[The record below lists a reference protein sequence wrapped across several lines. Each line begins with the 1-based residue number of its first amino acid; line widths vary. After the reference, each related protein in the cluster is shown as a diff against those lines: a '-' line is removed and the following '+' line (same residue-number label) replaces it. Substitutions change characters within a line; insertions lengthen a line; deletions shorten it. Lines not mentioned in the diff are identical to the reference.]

1 MGCSASKDVLDQTQ
15 PHHHVQ
21 YLSSKIAGGS
31 SVYAKLGRSASTTS
45 LPLRHHHHR
54 RGDNNNN
61 SNVKSPGVVD
71 NTSSC
76 CSSYHVVILTSSS
89 YGLLTMDHHQQQQ
102 SLQQH
107 QQQQSLLQYHHHQH
121 LAEKQVENGG
131 GILQVPSTASCQA
144 SATDLVVDER
154 MSSAD
159 ENYLVKNFD
168 IVPAVDLVKVMMMK
182 KKKKKKNPKLLLV
195 SEVDEEVEMPAE
207 SINLLELMDG
217 LEEGGGEAE
226 EEDMS
231 EWSAAADFSD
241 QELEISPPV
250 ESSPAEEAL
259 LQMVVECEEKKPSD
273 HRHDQGTNPLT
284 AAPAPAAGGGSTK
297 LKPSPASTSPGADA
311 RQARQAAASKAAAA
325 SVRPGLSKPPRYP
338 VKLQPPKL
346 VPAESDSTIAAAKAS
361 ESSSIGNEL
370 ETNRQSSAT
379 REDHFWT
386 EELECTIH
394 ESDGL
399 LEAFEREL
407 EQFLNNSKEE
417 EKEEWYCKVG
427 NKSEDGEENSE
438 AAKYHSDQAL
448 LLQLPGAADT
458 TTTTT
463 TTKRN
468 KIIEDCGAG
477 KKLQQEGETVVMK
490 AEQPASWEEEDF
502 FWQEADEQKFA
513 PLYTSSTAIT
523 SGAVAQGITKIFQDC
538 THVKFILQRMGISID
553 ELATL
558 VEEEE
563 AGSLPSQNSPREASS
578 L

>member
-1 MGCSASKDVLDQTQ
+1 
-15 PHHHVQ
+15 
-21 YLSSKIAGGS
+21 
-31 SVYAKLGRSASTTS
+31 
-45 LPLRHHHHR
+45 
-54 RGDNNNN
+54 
-61 SNVKSPGVVD
+61 
-71 NTSSC
+71 
-76 CSSYHVVILTSSS
+76 
-89 YGLLTMDHHQQQQ
+89 
-102 SLQQH
+102 
-107 QQQQSLLQYHHHQH
+107 
-121 LAEKQVENGG
+121 
-131 GILQVPSTASCQA
+131 
-144 SATDLVVDER
+144 

>member
-1 MGCSASKDVLDQTQ
+1 MGCSASKNVLDQTQ

-45 LPLRHHHHR
+45 LSLRHHHHR
-54 RGDNNNN
+54 RGDNNNSNNKN

-76 CSSYHVVILTSSS
+76 SSSYHVVILTSSS

-107 QQQQSLLQYHHHQH
+107 QQQQSLLHHQR

-144 SATDLVVDER
+144 SATDLVTDER

-168 IVPAVDLVKVMMMK
+168 IVPAVDLVKMTMKK

-207 SINLLELMDG
+207 SINLSELMDG
-217 LEEGGGEAE
+217 LEEGGGEE
-226 EEDMS
+226 EKDIS
-231 EWSAAADFSD
+231 EWSAAAADFSD
-241 QELEISPPV
+241 QDLGISPPV

-311 RQARQAAASKAAAA
+311 RQAAASKAAAA

-338 VKLQPPKL
+338 VKLQSPKL
-346 VPAESDSTIAAAKAS
+346 VPAESDSTTAAAKAS
-361 ESSSIGNEL
+361 ESSSIGKEL

-417 EKEEWYCKVG
+417 EKEWYCKVG

-468 KIIEDCGAG
+468 KIIQDCGAG
-477 KKLQQEGETVVMK
+477 KKLQQEGATVVMK
-490 AEQPASWEEEDF
+490 PEQPASWEEEDF
-502 FWQEADEQKFA
+502 FWQEGDEQKLA
-513 PLYTSSTAIT
+513 PLYASSTAIT
-523 SGAVAQGITKIFQDC
+523 SGAIAQGITKIFQDC

-563 AGSLPSQNSPREASS
+563 AGSSPSQNSPREASS

>member
-1 MGCSASKDVLDQTQ
+1 MGCSPSKSVLDQTQ
-15 PHHHVQ
+15 PHHRVQ
-21 YLSSKIAGGS
+21 YLSSKISGGS
-31 SVYAKLGRSASTTS
+31 SVYAKLGHSASTTS
-45 LPLRHHHHR
+45 LSLRHHHHR
-54 RGDNNNN
+54 RGDNNNNNNN

-76 CSSYHVVILTSSS
+76 CGSYHVVILTSSS

-102 SLQQH
+102 SLLH
-107 QQQQSLLQYHHHQH
+107 HYHHQNV
-121 LAEKQVENGG
+121 AEKQVENGG

-144 SATDLVVDER
+144 SATDLVADER
-154 MSSAD
+154 ISSAD

-168 IVPAVDLVKVMMMK
+168 IVPAVDLVKMMMMK
-182 KKKKKKNPKLLLV
+182 KKKNKKKNPKLLLV

-217 LEEGGGEAE
+217 LEEGGGGE

-231 EWSAAADFSD
+231 EWSTAADFSD
-241 QELEISPPV
+241 QELGISPPV

-259 LQMVVECEEKKPSD
+259 LQLVVECEEKKPSD

-284 AAPAPAAGGGSTK
+284 AAPAGGGSTK
-297 LKPSPASTSPGADA
+297 LKPSPASTSPAAD
-311 RQARQAAASKAAAA
+311 ARQAAASKAAAA

-346 VPAESDSTIAAAKAS
+346 VPAESDSTTAAAKAS
-361 ESSSIGNEL
+361 ESSSISKEL

-477 KKLQQEGETVVMK
+477 KKLQQEGATVVMK
-490 AEQPASWEEEDF
+490 PEQPASWEEEDF
-502 FWQEADEQKFA
+502 FWQESDEQKLA
-513 PLYTSSTAIT
+513 PLYTSGTAIT
-523 SGAVAQGITKIFQDC
+523 SGAIAQGITKIFQDC

>member
-1 MGCSASKDVLDQTQ
+1 MGCSASKNMLDQTQ

-45 LPLRHHHHR
+45 LSLRHHHHR

-61 SNVKSPGVVD
+61 NNSSSSNVKSPGVVD

-89 YGLLTMDHHQQQQ
+89 YGLLTMDHR
-102 SLQQH
+102 
-107 QQQQSLLQYHHHQH
+107 QQQQSLLHNHHHQH

-144 SATDLVVDER
+144 SATDLVADER

-168 IVPAVDLVKVMMMK
+168 IVPPVDLVKVMMMK
-182 KKKKKKNPKLLLV
+182 EKKKKKNPKLLLV
-195 SEVDEEVEMPAE
+195 SEVDEEVETPAE
-207 SINLLELMDG
+207 SVNLLELMDG
-217 LEEGGGEAE
+217 LEEGGGEE

-250 ESSPAEEAL
+250 ESSPAEKAP

-284 AAPAPAAGGGSTK
+284 AAPAAPAGEGSTK

-311 RQARQAAASKAAAA
+311 RQARQAAVSNAAAA

-346 VPAESDSTIAAAKAS
+346 VPAESDSTTAAAKAS
-361 ESSSIGNEL
+361 ESSSIGKEL

-386 EELECTIH
+386 EELESTIH

-490 AEQPASWEEEDF
+490 PEQPALWEEEDF
-502 FWQEADEQKFA
+502 FWQEADEQKLA

-523 SGAVAQGITKIFQDC
+523 SGAIAQGITKIFQDC

>member
-1 MGCSASKDVLDQTQ
+1 
-15 PHHHVQ
+15 
-21 YLSSKIAGGS
+21 
-31 SVYAKLGRSASTTS
+31 
-45 LPLRHHHHR
+45 
-54 RGDNNNN
+54 
-61 SNVKSPGVVD
+61 
-71 NTSSC
+71 
-76 CSSYHVVILTSSS
+76 
-89 YGLLTMDHHQQQQ
+89 
-102 SLQQH
+102 
-107 QQQQSLLQYHHHQH
+107 
-121 LAEKQVENGG
+121 
-131 GILQVPSTASCQA
+131 
-144 SATDLVVDER
+144 

-168 IVPAVDLVKVMMMK
+168 IVPAVDLVKMK

-217 LEEGGGEAE
+217 LEGGGGEE

-231 EWSAAADFSD
+231 KWSAAADFSD
-241 QELEISPPV
+241 QELGIPPPV
-250 ESSPAEEAL
+250 ESSPAEEEL

-273 HRHDQGTNPLT
+273 HGYDQVTNPLT
-284 AAPAPAAGGGSTK
+284 AAPAPAPGGGSTK
-297 LKPSPASTSPGADA
+297 VKPSPASTSPGAD
-311 RQARQAAASKAAAA
+311 ARQAAASKAAAA
-325 SVRPGLSKPPRYP
+325 SVRPGLRKPPRYP

-346 VPAESDSTIAAAKAS
+346 VPADSDSTTAAAKAS
-361 ESSSIGNEL
+361 ESSSIGKEL

-417 EKEEWYCKVG
+417 EKEWYCKVG

-438 AAKYHSDQAL
+438 AAKYYSDQAL

-477 KKLQQEGETVVMK
+477 KKLQQEGATVVMK
-490 AEQPASWEEEDF
+490 PEQPASWEEEDF
-502 FWQEADEQKFA
+502 FWQEADEQKLA
-513 PLYTSSTAIT
+513 PLYTSSTSIT
-523 SGAVAQGITKIFQDC
+523 SGAIAQGITKIFQDC
-538 THVKFILQRMGISID
+538 THLKFILQRMGISID
-553 ELATL
+553 ELATF

>member
-1 MGCSASKDVLDQTQ
+1 
-15 PHHHVQ
+15 
-21 YLSSKIAGGS
+21 
-31 SVYAKLGRSASTTS
+31 
-45 LPLRHHHHR
+45 
-54 RGDNNNN
+54 
-61 SNVKSPGVVD
+61 
-71 NTSSC
+71 
-76 CSSYHVVILTSSS
+76 
-89 YGLLTMDHHQQQQ
+89 
-102 SLQQH
+102 
-107 QQQQSLLQYHHHQH
+107 
-121 LAEKQVENGG
+121 
-131 GILQVPSTASCQA
+131 
-144 SATDLVVDER
+144 

-168 IVPAVDLVKVMMMK
+168 IVPAVDLVKMMTMK
-182 KKKKKKNPKLLLV
+182 KKNKKKNPKLLLV

-217 LEEGGGEAE
+217 LEGGGGGGGGGG
-226 EEDMS
+226 EDMS
-231 EWSAAADFSD
+231 EWSAAAADFSE
-241 QELEISPPV
+241 QELGISPPV

-284 AAPAPAAGGGSTK
+284 AAPAAPAGGGSTK
-297 LKPSPASTSPGADA
+297 LKPSPASTSPAAD
-311 RQARQAAASKAAAA
+311 ARQAAASKAAAA

-346 VPAESDSTIAAAKAS
+346 VPAESDSTTAAAKAS
-361 ESSSIGNEL
+361 ESSSIGKEL
-370 ETNRQSSAT
+370 ETNRQSSPT

-417 EKEEWYCKVG
+417 DKEEWYCKVG

-477 KKLQQEGETVVMK
+477 KKLQQEGATVVMK
-490 AEQPASWEEEDF
+490 PEQPASWEEEDF
-502 FWQEADEQKFA
+502 FWQEADEQKLA
-513 PLYTSSTAIT
+513 PLYTSGTAIT
-523 SGAVAQGITKIFQDC
+523 SGAIAQGITKIFQDC
-538 THVKFILQRMGISID
+538 THLKFILQRMGISID
-553 ELATL
+553 ELAMF

>member
-1 MGCSASKDVLDQTQ
+1 MGCSASKSVLDQTQ
-15 PHHHVQ
+15 PHHHLQ
-21 YLSSKIAGGS
+21 YLSSKISGGS

-45 LPLRHHHHR
+45 LSLRHHHHR
-54 RGDNNNN
+54 RGDNRNNN
-61 SNVKSPGVVD
+61 KNSPGVVD

-76 CSSYHVVILTSSS
+76 CGSYHVVILTSSS

-107 QQQQSLLQYHHHQH
+107 QQQQSLLHHHHPQH

-144 SATDLVVDER
+144 SATDLVADER

-168 IVPAVDLVKVMMMK
+168 IVPAVDLVKMMMMM
-182 KKKKKKNPKLLLV
+182 KKKNPKLLLV

-217 LEEGGGEAE
+217 LEE
-226 EEDMS
+226 EDMS

-241 QELEISPPV
+241 QELGISPPV
-250 ESSPAEEAL
+250 AFSPAEEAL

-284 AAPAPAAGGGSTK
+284 AAPAPAAGGGSTE
-297 LKPSPASTSPGADA
+297 LKPSPASTSPGAD
-311 RQARQAAASKAAAA
+311 ARQAAASKAAAA

-346 VPAESDSTIAAAKAS
+346 VPAESHSTTAAAKAS
-361 ESSSIGNEL
+361 ESSSIGKEL

-417 EKEEWYCKVG
+417 EKEEWYCKLG

-477 KKLQQEGETVVMK
+477 KKLQQEGATVVMK
-490 AEQPASWEEEDF
+490 PEQPASWEEEDF
-502 FWQEADEQKFA
+502 FWQEADEQKLA

-523 SGAVAQGITKIFQDC
+523 SGAIAPGITKIFQDC

-553 ELATL
+553 ELATF

-563 AGSLPSQNSPREASS
+563 AGPLPSQNSPREASS

>member
-1 MGCSASKDVLDQTQ
+1 
-15 PHHHVQ
+15 
-21 YLSSKIAGGS
+21 
-31 SVYAKLGRSASTTS
+31 
-45 LPLRHHHHR
+45 
-54 RGDNNNN
+54 
-61 SNVKSPGVVD
+61 
-71 NTSSC
+71 
-76 CSSYHVVILTSSS
+76 
-89 YGLLTMDHHQQQQ
+89 
-102 SLQQH
+102 
-107 QQQQSLLQYHHHQH
+107 
-121 LAEKQVENGG
+121 
-131 GILQVPSTASCQA
+131 
-144 SATDLVVDER
+144 

-168 IVPAVDLVKVMMMK
+168 VVPAVDLVKMMMMK
-182 KKKKKKNPKLLLV
+182 KNKKKKNPKLLLV

-217 LEEGGGEAE
+217 LEEGGREE

-241 QELEISPPV
+241 QELGISPPV

-284 AAPAPAAGGGSTK
+284 AAPAAPAGGGSTK
-297 LKPSPASTSPGADA
+297 LKPSPASTSPAAD
-311 RQARQAAASKAAAA
+311 ARQAAASKAAAA

-346 VPAESDSTIAAAKAS
+346 VPAESDFTTAAAKAS
-361 ESSSIGNEL
+361 ESSSIGKEL
-370 ETNRQSSAT
+370 EINRQSSAT

-417 EKEEWYCKVG
+417 EKEEWNCKVG

-477 KKLQQEGETVVMK
+477 KKLQQEGATVVMK
-490 AEQPASWEEEDF
+490 PEQPASWEEEDF
-502 FWQEADEQKFA
+502 FWQEADEQKLA
-513 PLYTSSTAIT
+513 PLYTSGTAIT
-523 SGAVAQGITKIFQDC
+523 SGAIAQGITKIFQDC

-553 ELATL
+553 ELATF
-558 VEEEE
+558 VEEE

>member
-1 MGCSASKDVLDQTQ
+1 
-15 PHHHVQ
+15 
-21 YLSSKIAGGS
+21 
-31 SVYAKLGRSASTTS
+31 
-45 LPLRHHHHR
+45 
-54 RGDNNNN
+54 
-61 SNVKSPGVVD
+61 
-71 NTSSC
+71 
-76 CSSYHVVILTSSS
+76 
-89 YGLLTMDHHQQQQ
+89 
-102 SLQQH
+102 
-107 QQQQSLLQYHHHQH
+107 
-121 LAEKQVENGG
+121 
-131 GILQVPSTASCQA
+131 
-144 SATDLVVDER
+144 
-154 MSSAD
+154 
-159 ENYLVKNFD
+159 
-168 IVPAVDLVKVMMMK
+168 
-182 KKKKKKNPKLLLV
+182 
-195 SEVDEEVEMPAE
+195 
-207 SINLLELMDG
+207 
-217 LEEGGGEAE
+217 
-226 EEDMS
+226 MS

-241 QELEISPPV
+241 QELGISPPV
-250 ESSPAEEAL
+250 ESSPVEEAL

-273 HRHDQGTNPLT
+273 HRHDQGTNSLT
-284 AAPAPAAGGGSTK
+284 AAPAAPAGGGSTK
-297 LKPSPASTSPGADA
+297 LKPSPASTSPAAD
-311 RQARQAAASKAAAA
+311 ARQAAASKAAAA

-346 VPAESDSTIAAAKAS
+346 VPAESDSTTAAAKAL
-361 ESSSIGNEL
+361 ESPSIGKEL

-417 EKEEWYCKVG
+417 EKEEEWYCKVG

-477 KKLQQEGETVVMK
+477 KKLQQEGATVVMK
-490 AEQPASWEEEDF
+490 PEQPASWEEEDF
-502 FWQEADEQKFA
+502 FWQEADEQKLA
-513 PLYTSSTAIT
+513 PLYTSGAI
-523 SGAVAQGITKIFQDC
+523 AQGITKIFQDC
-538 THVKFILQRMGISID
+538 THVKFILQKMGISID
-553 ELATL
+553 ELATF

>member
-1 MGCSASKDVLDQTQ
+1 MLDQTQ

-31 SVYAKLGRSASTTS
+31 SVYAKLGRSATTTS
-45 LPLRHHHHR
+45 LSLRHHHHR
-54 RGDNNNN
+54 RGDNNNNN

-71 NTSSC
+71 NTSSR
-76 CSSYHVVILTSSS
+76 CSSYHV
-89 YGLLTMDHHQQQQ
+89 
-102 SLQQH
+102 
-107 QQQQSLLQYHHHQH
+107 
-121 LAEKQVENGG
+121 
-131 GILQVPSTASCQA
+131 VPSTASCQA
-144 SATDLVVDER
+144 SATDLVADER

-168 IVPAVDLVKVMMMK
+168 IVPPVDLVKVMMMK
-182 KKKKKKNPKLLLV
+182 EKKKKNPKLLLV
-195 SEVDEEVEMPAE
+195 SEVDEEVETPAE

-217 LEEGGGEAE
+217 LEEGGGGEEE

-231 EWSAAADFSD
+231 ERSAAADFSD

-250 ESSPAEEAL
+250 ESSPAEKAP

-284 AAPAPAAGGGSTK
+284 AAPAPAAGEGSTK

-346 VPAESDSTIAAAKAS
+346 VPAESDSTTAAAKAS
-361 ESSSIGNEL
+361 ESSSIGKEL
-370 ETNRQSSAT
+370 ETNCQSSAT

-386 EELECTIH
+386 EELESTIH

-477 KKLQQEGETVVMK
+477 KKLQQEGEIVVMK
-490 AEQPASWEEEDF
+490 PEQPALWEEEDF
-502 FWQEADEQKFA
+502 FWQEAVEQKLA

-523 SGAVAQGITKIFQDC
+523 SGAIAQGITKIFQDC

-563 AGSLPSQNSPREASS
+563 AGSLPYQNSPREASS